1 MNRKVRNQWKGG
13 VTFIVLLFVL
23 TFAARILYSF
33 EANASGLWVVNRGPC
48 LIYKEP
54 TLAASTER
62 ITDPN
67 FNVELDTCL
76 RIIGALSS
84 THEASSNGWVYGMH
98 GGTVGESQLAIRTKG
113 ENIHSAWVKKVSEKD
128 WTKYA
133 DSWWEPPEVTIQ

>member
-1 MNRKVRNQWKGG
+1 MNRKVRDQWKGG

-23 TFAARILYSF
+23 TFVLRTLYTF
-33 EANASGLWVVNRGPC
+33 EANASGLGVVNRGPC
-48 LIYKEP
+48 LIYQEP

-84 THEASSNGWVYGMH
+84 TYAASSNGWVYGMH
-98 GGTVGESQLAIRTKG
+98 RGTVGESHIAIRTKG

-133 DSWWEPPEVTIQ
+133 DNWWEPPEVTIQ